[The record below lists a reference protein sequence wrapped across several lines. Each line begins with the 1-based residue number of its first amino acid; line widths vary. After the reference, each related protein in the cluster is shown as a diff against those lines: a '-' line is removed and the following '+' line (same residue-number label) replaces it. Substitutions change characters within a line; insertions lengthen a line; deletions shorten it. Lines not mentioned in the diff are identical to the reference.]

1 MTSASRFT
9 PLPLNPEMLPFFDEL
24 PLWSAPFGL
33 RLLESIHYKKGITAI
48 DIGFG
53 TGFPLTEIALR
64 LGTSSVVYGID
75 PWKDAIQRASQKL
88 DTYGISNVTLIE
100 GVAESIPLPDASVD
114 LITSNNGINNVSDI
128 PKVFAECARICRPG
142 GQFVQTMNTDLS
154 MIEFYSE
161 MEAVLS
167 EMNMITEIEVMHR
180 HIAQKRPSVEGML
193 SLLRE
198 HGFTLRKL
206 IQDQFDYTFA
216 DGTSMLNHYFIRLA
230 FLESWIGLVPPEKA
244 ERIFGEVER
253 RLNETAERLGHLK
266 LSIPFVV
273 IDAMK

>member
-9 PLPLNPEMLPFFDEL
+9 PLPIYPEMIPYLDEL

-33 RLLESIHYKKGITAI
+33 RLLASIHYRKGITAL

-64 LGTSSVVYGID
+64 LGSTAVVYGID
-75 PWKDAIQRASQKL
+75 PWKDAIQRATEKL
-88 DTYGISNVTLIE
+88 KAYGISNVNLIE

-128 PKVFAECARICRPG
+128 AQVFAECARICRPG

-154 MIEFYSE
+154 MVEFYSTLETVLGE
-161 MEAVLS
+161 MGMTA
-167 EMNMITEIEVMHR
+167 EIAAMHR
-180 HIAQKRPSVEGML
+180 HISHKRPSVAGLL
-193 SLLRE
+193 SLLRDN
-198 HGFTLRKL
+198 GFTLRKL
-206 IQDQFDYTFA
+206 IHDQFDYTFA
-216 DGTSMLNHYFIRLA
+216 DGTAMLNHYFIRLA

-244 ERIFGEVER
+244 ERIFGEVEW
-253 RLNETAERLGHLK
+253 RLNETAKKLGCLK

-273 IDAMK
+273 IDAVT